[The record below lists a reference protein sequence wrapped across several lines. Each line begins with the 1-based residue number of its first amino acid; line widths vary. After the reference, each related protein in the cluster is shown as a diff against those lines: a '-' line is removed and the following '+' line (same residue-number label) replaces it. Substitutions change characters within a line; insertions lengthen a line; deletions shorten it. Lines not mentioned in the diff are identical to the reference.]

1 MKFHAQNSFGV
12 PEETAR
18 VARAAFPKGNVYV
31 TIRDELGVLYADSR
45 FAGLFSHQGRPAE
58 SPGNLAL
65 VLVVQPGEGLSD
77 RQMAEAVRS
86 RIDLKYLLGLK
97 LDDPGFD
104 GSLLSD
110 FRQRLLKGGEAEQL
124 LNDMLLVFQERGW
137 LKAGGKQRSDSTM
150 VLAATRELN
159 RLELVGE
166 TIRQALEGLAVVAP
180 NWLRGQVPV
189 EWFDR
194 YRHRFDQYRLPR
206 SKKEQ
211 QAWADMIGQD
221 GWQLLTA
228 VYAPSSPSYLPAV
241 EGVQVLRQIWLQQYQ
256 IEDGQVR
263 WRQAGNL
270 PGGERLIQTPYDL
283 EARYSRKRDIEWTGY
298 KVHLSETYDSP
309 TFNIITHVQT
319 TLAATPDVAVTADL
333 HHALAA
339 KQLLPQTHTV
349 DEGYTDADLLVTSRE
364 QYGVDLLGPVPRDT
378 SWQAQ
383 AQQGFALADF
393 VVDWQAQQ
401 VTCPAGH
408 VSRLWSPSHDAT
420 HNPVIHIQFSP
431 AHCTPCPLRA
441 ACTRAK
447 TNPRALKL
455 RTQPQH
461 QALQTARQ
469 RQQTDDFRLQY
480 AGRAGIEGT
489 LSQGTRAFGLRRTP
503 YLGLLK
509 THLHHVLIAASINL
523 ARLVAFWGDAKPAQ
537 TRRSRFAALAFT

>member
-1 MKFHAQNSFGV
+1 MKYQAQNSFGV

-18 VARAAFPKGNVYV
+18 VARAAFPKGNVYL

-97 LDDPGFD
+97 LEDSGFD

-110 FRQRLLKGGEAEQL
+110 FRQRLLEGGEEEQL

-150 VLAATRELN
+150 VLAATRDLN

-166 TIRQALEGLAVVAP
+166 TMRQALEALAVVAP
-180 NWLRGQVPV
+180 HWLRGQVPA

-194 YRHRFDQYRLPR
+194 YSHRFDQYRLPR

-211 QAWADMIGQD
+211 QAWGDMIGQD

-228 VYAPSSPSYLPAV
+228 VYAVDSPTYLPTV
-241 EGVQVLRQIWLQQYQ
+241 EGVQILRQIWLQQYQ
-256 IEDGQVR
+256 LEDGQVR
-263 WRQAGNL
+263 WRQPNNL
-270 PGGERLIQTPYDL
+270 PGGEKLIQTPYDL
-283 EARYSRKRDIEWTGY
+283 EARYSRKREVEWTGY
-298 KVHLSETYDSP
+298 KVHLSEVYDSP

-319 TLAATPDVAVTADL
+319 TLAATPDVAVTADI
-333 HHALAA
+333 HQALAA
-339 KQLLPQTHTV
+339 KRLLPETHTV
-349 DEGYTDADLLVTSRE
+349 DEGYLDADLLVTSRE

-378 SWQAQ
+378 SWQAHT
-383 AQQGFALADF
+383 QQGFALADF
-393 VVDWQAQQ
+393 VIDWQARQ
-401 VTCPAGH
+401 VTCPTGRL
-408 VSRLWSPSHDAT
+408 SRIWSPSHDT
-420 HNPVIHIQFSP
+420 TNNPVIHVQFAANDCS
-431 AHCTPCPLRA
+431 PCPLRT

-461 QALQTARQ
+461 EALQAARQ

-480 AGRAGIEGT
+480 AGRAGVEGT
-489 LSQGTRAFGLRRTP
+489 LAQATRAFGLRRTP

-509 THLHHVLIAASINL
+509 SHLHHVLIAASINL
-523 ARLVAFWGDAKPAQ
+523 TRLVAFLREVKPAQ
-537 TRRSRFAALAFT
+537 THRSRFVALAFS